1 MDLTLA
7 RILKARAL
15 LARLDKLL
23 ATTADGAIH
32 GGQPRERTTLTKL
45 GGMLQ
50 QHRAAHKLSRPAMA
64 RTLGIA
70 VGTLKNLELARH
82 WPVADTVDRL
92 AKIGVIPPDLLDAL
106 RLRPRR

>member
-1 MDLTLA
+1 MDLALA
-7 RILKARAL
+7 RVLKARAL
-15 LARLDKLL
+15 GGLL
-23 ATTADGAIH
+23 
-32 GGQPRERTTLTKL
+32 R
-45 GGMLQ
+45 
-50 QHRAAHKLSRPAMA
+50 QHRAALGLSRPAMA